1 MSDGKCIV
9 KYLRLSLEDEDM
21 LDESNSITNQRIVI
35 GQYIASKNEFK
46 NTEVLEFKD
55 DGYSGTNF
63 DRPGFQSMMELVRD
77 GKVSTI
83 IVKDLSRFGRN
94 HIEVDTY
101 LEQIFPFMN
110 VRFIAINDNVDSMK
124 YESGMPG
131 IDVGFRN
138 IINEHHSIDTSV
150 KVKRTL
156 IQRQKAG
163 KYMGARAPYGYLK
176 PDEDV
181 TSLVINPET
190 APVVKMIFQ
199 KYLDG
204 MNITQLARYLNEQ
217 KIMSPG
223 QYKREV
229 LKTGVKKT
237 TEKYIWYPVTVRLI
251 LMTETYT
258 GTTIGGKWK
267 VASVGSNKHLKT
279 KEEDW
284 IVVEG
289 THEAIVSK
297 EVFDAVQEKLELNSR
312 KRSKTHNNNYSLKG
326 LVKCGGCGQNL
337 QHVTRCNPHFKCPRK
352 FNAANQDCETDNLYD
367 DEFNEM
373 IFRAIKLFAKISD
386 DAEPVL
392 ELQKAELKSKVNGA
406 AKKIRD
412 AKDSISRYKHQK
424 TELYMRYA
432 MEEISEE
439 EFTRKND
446 KLDKQI
452 EKETLAIAQ
461 METEQSEAAERLF
474 ELPPDGRQC
483 LTDLIEGNKQLT
495 REIAVTF
502 IRGIKVYN
510 DKRIEI
516 EWNFADELVKYV
528 EQVQKIC
535 S

>member
-1 MSDGKCIV
+1 
-9 KYLRLSLEDEDM
+9 
-21 LDESNSITNQRIVI
+21 
-35 GQYIASKNEFK
+35 
-46 NTEVLEFKD
+46 
-55 DGYSGTNF
+55 
-63 DRPGFQSMMELVRD
+63 
-77 GKVSTI
+77 
-83 IVKDLSRFGRN
+83 
-94 HIEVDTY
+94 
-101 LEQIFPFMN
+101 
-110 VRFIAINDNVDSMK
+110 
-124 YESGMPG
+124 
-131 IDVGFRN
+131 
-138 IINEHHSIDTSV
+138 
-150 KVKRTL
+150 
-156 IQRQKAG
+156 
-163 KYMGARAPYGYLK
+163 
-176 PDEDV
+176 
-181 TSLVINPET
+181 
-190 APVVKMIFQ
+190 
-199 KYLDG
+199 
-204 MNITQLARYLNEQ
+204 
-217 KIMSPG
+217 
-223 QYKREV
+223 
-229 LKTGVKKT
+229 
-237 TEKYIWYPVTVRLI
+237 
-251 LMTETYT
+251 MTETYT

-312 KRSKTHNNNYSLKG
+312 KRSKTHNNNYPLKG

-352 FNAANQDCETDNLYD
+352 FNAANQDCVTDNLYD

-446 KLDKQI
+446 TLDKQI

-474 ELPPDGRQC
+474 ELPSDGRQC

>member
-1 MSDGKCIV
+1 
-9 KYLRLSLEDEDM
+9 
-21 LDESNSITNQRIVI
+21 
-35 GQYIASKNEFK
+35 
-46 NTEVLEFKD
+46 
-55 DGYSGTNF
+55 
-63 DRPGFQSMMELVRD
+63 
-77 GKVSTI
+77 
-83 IVKDLSRFGRN
+83 
-94 HIEVDTY
+94 
-101 LEQIFPFMN
+101 
-110 VRFIAINDNVDSMK
+110 
-124 YESGMPG
+124 
-131 IDVGFRN
+131 
-138 IINEHHSIDTSV
+138 
-150 KVKRTL
+150 
-156 IQRQKAG
+156 
-163 KYMGARAPYGYLK
+163 MGARAPYGYLK

-312 KRSKTHNNNYSLKG
+312 KRSKTHNNNYPLKG

-352 FNAANQDCETDNLYD
+352 FNAANQDCVTDNLYD

-392 ELQKAELKSKVNGA
+392 ELQKAELKSKV
-406 AKKIRD
+406 RL
-412 AKDSISRYKHQK
+412 S
-424 TELYMRYA
+424 
-432 MEEISEE
+432 
-439 EFTRKND
+439 
-446 KLDKQI
+446 
-452 EKETLAIAQ
+452 
-461 METEQSEAAERLF
+461 SEATTISLHFYFFISTIKNRTIEMLFLDVPYLYYLYSFLEPVFPVRRFLDTSSPSDTQAQTRWSDTPNSFPISLLER
-474 ELPPDGRQC
+474 PSA
-483 LTDLIEGNKQLT
+483 I
-495 REIAVTF
+495 
-502 IRGIKVYN
+502 
-510 DKRIEI
+510 
-516 EWNFADELVKYV
+516 
-528 EQVQKIC
+528 
-535 S
+535 

>member
-199 KYLDG
+199 NFSFILTWTHNFLLIQVTCQLS
-204 MNITQLARYLNEQ
+204 NIHSI
-217 KIMSPG
+217 KIF
-223 QYKREV
+223 

-312 KRSKTHNNNYSLKG
+312 KRSKTHNNNYPLKG

-337 QHVTRCNPHFKCPRK
+337 QHVTRCNPF
-352 FNAANQDCETDNLYD
+352 
-367 DEFNEM
+367 
-373 IFRAIKLFAKISD
+373 S
-386 DAEPVL
+386 
-392 ELQKAELKSKVNGA
+392 G
-406 AKKIRD
+406 
-412 AKDSISRYKHQK
+412 
-424 TELYMRYA
+424 
-432 MEEISEE
+432 
-439 EFTRKND
+439 
-446 KLDKQI
+446 
-452 EKETLAIAQ
+452 
-461 METEQSEAAERLF
+461 
-474 ELPPDGRQC
+474 
-483 LTDLIEGNKQLT
+483 
-495 REIAVTF
+495 
-502 IRGIKVYN
+502 
-510 DKRIEI
+510 
-516 EWNFADELVKYV
+516 
-528 EQVQKIC
+528 
-535 S
+535 